1 MFACTKS
8 EFDIFA
14 RKPLQSAILGN
25 FTTLY
30 KSIAPVDQSV
40 LEFAI
45 PGDNEHYIDLNVHL
59 MVRGKFTKL
68 DGTTVPVDDRN
79 TGVNNL
85 LHSLFSQLNVTLNGV
100 SVTPSED
107 LYHYRSYLET
117 LLTYGQDASKSHL
130 TNCFWYIDVALTGD
144 DDTNGGTLKAGD
156 SNSGWKKRFEK
167 SKNSKEIVMYGKL
180 HGDIFNIST
189 LMMPGVSI
197 QIKLTKSKEAFY
209 LLGESP
215 DPKVKFQ
222 FLDASLYVRKI
233 KPSPNILLAHSKA
246 LTKTN
251 ARYDVT
257 RVDVRSFTFGPGQ
270 RTLSIDNAVLGPLP
284 KRLLFAMTGNT
295 NFSGTP
301 DTNPFDFKHYDI
313 EQFAIYMN
321 GQQIPSEGL
330 SIDTSH
336 EKGST
341 IAYQS
346 LFSGSGIHHTNSG
359 IQITHEMYI
368 SGHFLLL
375 FDLTPDGAASE
386 GHISLP
392 SSGNVRIELRFKN
405 KLSHAITCILY
416 CEYENSVS
424 LDKDKRIHTDF

>member
-1 MFACTKS
+1 MLACTKS
-8 EFDIFA
+8 EFDVFA
-14 RKPLQSAILGN
+14 RKPLQSAILSN

-30 KSIAPVDQSV
+30 KPIAPVDQSV

-45 PGDNEHYIDLNVHL
+45 PGDNEHYVDLNIHL
-59 MVRGKFTKL
+59 MVKEGFTKV
-68 DGTTVPVDDRN
+68 DGTTVAPDDRN

-85 LHSLFSQLNVTLNGV
+85 LHSLFGQLNVTLNGV
-100 SVTPSED
+100 SITPSED

-117 LLTYGQDASKSHL
+117 LLTYGHDAATSHL
-130 TNCFWYIDVALTGD
+130 TNCFWYIDSVPRGEA
-144 DDTNGGTLKAGD
+144 LKAGD
-156 SNSGWKKRFEK
+156 SNSGWKERFEK
-167 SKNSKEIVMYGKL
+167 SKNSKDIVMYGKL

-189 LMMPGVSI
+189 LMIPGVNI
-197 QIKLTKSKEAFY
+197 QVKLTKSKESFY
-209 LLGESP
+209 LLSESP

-222 FLDASLYVRKI
+222 FLDATLYVRKI
-233 KPSPNILLAHSKA
+233 KSSPNILLAHSKA

-257 RVDVRSFTFGPGQ
+257 RVDVRSFTFGAGQ
-270 RTLSIDNAVLGPLP
+270 STLSIDNAVLGPLP

-301 DTNPFDFKHYDI
+301 DTNPFEFKHYDL
-313 EQFAIYMN
+313 EYFAIYMN

-330 SIDTSH
+330 SIDMSH

-341 IAYQS
+341 LAYQS
-346 LFSGSGIHHTNSG
+346 LFSGSGIHHTNNG
-359 IQITHEMYI
+359 IQITHDMYI
-368 SGHFLLL
+368 TGHFLLL

-386 GHISLP
+386 GHVSLP

-405 KLSHAITCILY
+405 KLSQAITCLMY
-416 CEYENSVS
+416 CEYENSIF
-424 LDKDKRIHTDF
+424 LDKDRRVRTDF

>member
-1 MFACTKS
+1 
-8 EFDIFA
+8 
-14 RKPLQSAILGN
+14 
-25 FTTLY
+25 
-30 KSIAPVDQSV
+30 V

-59 MVRGKFTKL
+59 KVKGKFTKL
-68 DGTTVPVDDRN
+68 DGANVAIDDRS

-85 LHSLFSQLNVTLNGV
+85 LHSLFSQLSVILNGV

-130 TNCFWYIDVALTGD
+130 TNCFWYVDVALSGGD
-144 DDTNGGTLKAGD
+144 ATKNGTLNAGD
-156 SNSGWKKRFEK
+156 SNSGWKDRFEK

-180 HGDIFNIST
+180 HADIFNVST
-189 LMMPGVSI
+189 LMMPGVNI
-197 QIKLTKSKEAFY
+197 QVKLTKSKEAFY

-222 FLDASLYVRKI
+222 FLDATLYVRKF
-233 KPSPNILLAHSKA
+233 KPSPSILLAHSKA

-257 RVDVRSFTFGPGQ
+257 RVDVRTFTFGPGQ
-270 RTLSIDNAVLGPLP
+270 RTLSIDNAVIGPLP

-301 DTNPFDFKHYDI
+301 GTNPFDFRHYDI

-341 IAYQS
+341 LAYQT
-346 LFSGSGIHHTNSG
+346 LFSGSGIYHRNRG
-359 IQITHEMYI
+359 VQITH
-368 SGHFLLL
+368 
-375 FDLTPDGAASE
+375 D
-386 GHISLP
+386 
-392 SSGNVRIELRFKN
+392 
-405 KLSHAITCILY
+405 
-416 CEYENSVS
+416 
-424 LDKDKRIHTDF
+424 